1 MTEPVR
7 RARGAVSTTP
17 GEALAWISALV
28 FALSSFMGWYALAGP
43 GFTLSV
49 IGWHT
54 GTIGK
59 LVFFVGLAA
68 LVLLVLSVT
77 GFELPPAVPLGAVVA
92 AIGGVGLVLVIV
104 RVIDVPEPFTGT
116 GRGIG
121 IWISLAAGGLLVL
134 AGFLKASEEL

>member
-1 MTEPVR
+1 M
-7 RARGAVSTTP
+7 
-17 GEALAWISALV
+17 
-28 FALSSFMGWYALAGP
+28 
-43 GFTLSV
+43 